1 VTFELGRSLLQSGT
15 VTPDALARALTATLE
30 PGMPLSRALVGL
42 GLVSEDDLQRELS
55 HSDPNPALAEVHP
68 RVDILSLLPPGMC
81 NRLAA
86 LPVHVDADGTVEV
99 AVLDPRD
106 RYIGEE
112 LAFHLHRAVRLVRA
126 PYTILREALVNY
138 AAGRPSDVPPPGG
151 RRERRRAVSYTPAWG
166 TPIEMDPP
174 ASDAQSARPFSS
186 IPAQPPAV
194 VASVTTST
202 RRFFAGMHSAPSEP
216 PPVMPAHD
224 PRDPGSPHDDPH
236 AQEPV
241 FELRRGPHM
250 TLTDIDPPTL
260 RIRDAPAFPLVA
272 SLPQALPSLTT
283 EGMPEHYPDP
293 ASTLG
298 HLRAAAD
305 RDEVLGLVEKSA
317 RAVAKRVG
325 LMVVRKDGLVGWSCS
340 PEFGDLEAF
349 KKLTIS
355 TRTASLL
362 SSVFVGGVYL
372 GPLLGSLGAA
382 FLQVMHSSSRDV
394 ALVAVRVKEKPAVL
408 VICDELGD
416 TLLATRHLD
425 VMAKVAGEA
434 LERVVRARRS
444 TDQA

>member
-1 VTFELGRSLLQSGT
+1 V
-15 VTPDALARALTATLE
+15 
-30 PGMPLSRALVGL
+30 
-42 GLVSEDDLQRELS
+42 
-55 HSDPNPALAEVHP
+55 
-68 RVDILSLLPPGMC
+68 
-81 NRLAA
+81 
-86 LPVHVDADGTVEV
+86 V

-106 RYIGEE
+106 RYLAEE
-112 LAFHLHRAVRLVRA
+112 LAFQLHRSVRLVRA

-138 AAGRPSDVPPPGG
+138 AASRPSNVPPPGG
-151 RRERRRAVSYTPAWG
+151 RRERRRAVAYTPAWG
-166 TPIEMDPP
+166 TPVEMETPT
-174 ASDAQSARPFSS
+174 SDAPSARPFSS

-202 RRFFAGMHSAPSEP
+202 RRFFAGMNSAPSSP
-216 PPVMPAHD
+216 PPILPAHD
-224 PRDPGSPHDDPH
+224 VISPYDDPH
-236 AQEPV
+236 GQEPV
-241 FELRRGPHM
+241 FELRRGPNM

-272 SLPQALPSLTT
+272 SLPKALPSLTT

-394 ALVAVRVKEKPAVL
+394 ALVAVRVKDKPAVL